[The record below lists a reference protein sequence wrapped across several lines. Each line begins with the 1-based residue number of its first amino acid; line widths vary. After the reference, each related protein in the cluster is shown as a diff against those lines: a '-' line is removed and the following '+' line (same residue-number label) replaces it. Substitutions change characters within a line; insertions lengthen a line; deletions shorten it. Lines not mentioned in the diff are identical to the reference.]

1 VSAELEGAGASVA
14 MVEARLRALGMV
26 LSPIL
31 DGTAAADLGGQLVVG
46 PEHSGMQRAG

>member
-14 MVEARLRALGMV
+14 MVEARLRAFERV
-26 LSPIL
+26 RSPVL
-31 DGTAAADLGGQLVVG
+31 DGTTADLGGRLVVG